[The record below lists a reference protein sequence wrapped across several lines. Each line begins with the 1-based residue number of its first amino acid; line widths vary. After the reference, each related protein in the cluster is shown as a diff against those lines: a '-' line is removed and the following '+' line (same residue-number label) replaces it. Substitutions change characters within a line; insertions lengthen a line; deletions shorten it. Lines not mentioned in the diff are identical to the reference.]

1 MLAPRRGCQNYYS
14 KVYGNVTKRCFLAW
28 NQNRH
33 ITYYIFSIL
42 IPKSILFCFCAW
54 DNIQFKESIRIFDQN
69 FKVKLAVIS
78 FCKVLDS
85 IWTCNLGNKFH
96 QQTELII
103 DMFKSFR
110 MFGRWTL
117 VMPSI
122 LQDIYLCRIRQD
134 HAKWIIEGP
143 YRGSHPK
150 VVLRSFAKFAGK
162 HLCQSL
168 LLNKIADWGFQNFLE
183 HLFIKNVWG
192 GCF

>member
-33 ITYYIFSIL
+33 ITYYIFNIL

-85 IWTCNLGNKFH
+85 I
-96 QQTELII
+96 
-103 DMFKSFR
+103 
-110 MFGRWTL
+110 
-117 VMPSI
+117 
-122 LQDIYLCRIRQD
+122 
-134 HAKWIIEGP
+134 
-143 YRGSHPK
+143 
-150 VVLRSFAKFAGK
+150 
-162 HLCQSL
+162 
-168 LLNKIADWGFQNFLE
+168 
-183 HLFIKNVWG
+183 
-192 GCF
+192 